1 MYKCMYSSTQSI
13 IKCVVFAIAAA
24 TVFEHI
30 TAKYDGDG
38 DSVYLPYNVHLITI
52 LLARLAMCLFIQFHS
67 FSVGLGSAVEAT
79 CPFGWHLT
87 PENTC
92 IKLYG
97 NTNTWAN
104 AQASCRSHGSQL
116 VTLPNWRMINYV
128 KGFLL
133 SSGKYF
139 LPVRCSN
146 WHPILLA

>member
-1 MYKCMYSSTQSI
+1 MVM
-13 IKCVVFAIAAA
+13 A
-24 TVFEHI
+24 TVY
-30 TAKYDGDG
+30 TC
-38 DSVYLPYNVHLITI
+38 HLMYIPLIMI

-92 IKLYG
+92 IKLYS

-139 LPVRCSN
+139 TFTFNFGIIFSCIGNPNDAYV
-146 WHPILLA
+146 ILSQILVGWSSLSQEYCERI